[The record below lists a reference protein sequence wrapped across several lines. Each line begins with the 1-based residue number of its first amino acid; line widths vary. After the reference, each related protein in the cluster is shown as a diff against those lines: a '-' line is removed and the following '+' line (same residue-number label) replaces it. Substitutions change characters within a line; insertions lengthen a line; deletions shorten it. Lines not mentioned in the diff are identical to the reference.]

1 MHGLRQ
7 LSAVLSARALVP
19 RWRAPTVDLVR
30 DSIFVGCDSTR
41 LRNRNTLMRALAR
54 YGFRVVRPCVRW
66 TVKCV
71 WSSELRTCTCTCSWT
86 CAQTN
91 NSTAHVTHERMH
103 MCAGITEA
111 RPRDRDRA
119 ARGGVG
125 VGKKPP
131 GTLHRE
137 NAAGP
142 GVGPGVGPGSGLTSP
157 ARGAAGPGSTLSL
170 PWAGHERSLPSSADC
185 GVE

>member
-1 MHGLRQ
+1 M
-7 LSAVLSARALVP
+7 
-19 RWRAPTVDLVR
+19 
-30 DSIFVGCDSTR
+30 
-41 LRNRNTLMRALAR
+41 
-54 YGFRVVRPCVRW
+54 RW

-125 VGKKPP
+125 VGNPR
-131 GTLHRE
+131 GLYTGRTRLAR
-137 NAAGP
+137 
-142 GVGPGVGPGSGLTSP
+142 GSARGSARGRGSP
-157 ARGAAGPGSTLSL
+157 RRGAAGPGSTLSL
-170 PWAGHERSLPSSADC
+170 PRAGQHSAHSRAHAHRFLLPQSGVFIGIETVIEIDIDRPFAPCLSSRDIASRLPSLRSILRLVFSAPLARSNF
-185 GVE
+185 VSLAL